1 MASDATASG
10 AVFNSGLRA
19 RPGLFTCAL
28 GGLEASIA
36 GIVWMFGCFIVAA
49 FWNGVGIWS
58 VPNLFSTIFYGDYA
72 FDDAFFK
79 TTWSGLAL
87 MIVIYGLLGIAW
99 GCLWK
104 ENRKPLLS
112 FFGALTGLFVYY
124 VSFHFVWPTINALI
138 SLHAPERELEVA
150 HILWGAALAKSPGY
164 TRRIEAALAPAI
176 TPNHPAASCTASSA
190 SASAAT
196 SSDHDDSESV
206 TGELIQ

>member
-1 MASDATASG
+1 MASDAAAGGTVLNPG
-10 AVFNSGLRA
+10 PLR
-19 RPGLFTCAL
+19 RPGLLMCAL

-49 FWNGVGIWS
+49 FWSGIGIWS

-72 FDDAFFK
+72 FDDAFSK

-87 MIVIYGLLGIAW
+87 MIVVYGLLGIAW

-124 VSFHFVWPTINALI
+124 VSFHFLWPAINALI
-138 SLHAPERELEVA
+138 QLHAPERELQVA
-150 HILWGAALAKSPGY
+150 HILWGAALAKSPAY
-164 TRRIEAALAPAI
+164 TRRIEAAIAPPHPGTAYTAQATA
-176 TPNHPAASCTASSA
+176 TPP
-190 SASAAT
+190 
-196 SSDHDDSESV
+196 DHDDSESV